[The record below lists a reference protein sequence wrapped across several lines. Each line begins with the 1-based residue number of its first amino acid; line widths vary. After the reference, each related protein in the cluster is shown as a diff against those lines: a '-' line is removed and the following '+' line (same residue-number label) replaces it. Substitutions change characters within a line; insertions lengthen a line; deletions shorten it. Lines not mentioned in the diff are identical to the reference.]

1 MADCMRRI
9 CLYYTYMYDCCFSC
23 SPPPGEYGPPP
34 PFGPEFGGGG
44 YGPYPP
50 PPSRGGYGG
59 QYDSR
64 GPPELPKEPPFTAYV
79 GNLPPQTVQGDLD
92 AIFKEMKVHPRLGV
106 MYKYSYL
113 HVTSTIYSGLVC
125 GCMPEHSQALMH
137 GWRKKSLV
145 HTVCGCR
152 DFWEFVAPLH

>member
-1 MADCMRRI
+1 MRRI

-92 AIFKEMKVHPRLGV
+92 AIFKEMKVHPHLG
-106 MYKYSYL
+106 
-113 HVTSTIYSGLVC
+113 VTSTSHPPFIVGLYVVAC
-125 GCMPEHSQALMH
+125 RNIARLSCVGGE
-137 GWRKKSLV
+137 KSLV
-145 HTVCGCR
+145 HTVCGCLVPA
-152 DFWEFVAPLH
+152 EFLGIWKFP

>member
-1 MADCMRRI
+1 MRRI

-92 AIFKEMKVHPRLGV
+92 AIFKEMKVHPRLE
-106 MYKYSYL
+106 
-113 HVTSTIYSGLVC
+113 VTSTSHPPFIVGLYVVVRWNIARLSC
-125 GCMPEHSQALMH
+125 VGGEKRVWYTLFAL
-137 GWRKKSLV
+137 GSRGIFGNLEISVK
-145 HTVCGCR
+145 C
-152 DFWEFVAPLH
+152 APLH